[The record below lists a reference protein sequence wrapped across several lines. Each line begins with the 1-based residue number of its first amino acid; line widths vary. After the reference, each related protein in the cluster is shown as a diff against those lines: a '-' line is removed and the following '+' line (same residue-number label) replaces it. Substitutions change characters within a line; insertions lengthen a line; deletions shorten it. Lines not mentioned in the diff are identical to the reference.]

1 MTVYRTKPDVGYAG
15 AQGAKWGYNGE
26 FDVCK
31 TIDGENWP
39 ELDPGS
45 GLPRDTLGC
54 IALAIAPGNPA
65 RVHACVE
72 ED

>member
-1 MTVYRTKPDVGYAG
+1 MDPENPGTLFVAMWQYRRQP
-15 AQGAKWGYNGE
+15 WF
-26 FDVCK
+26 FDSGLYG
-31 TIDGENWP
+31 THDGDENWT
-39 ELDPGS
+39 ELEPGS